1 MRAEIND
8 IEILNMLCNN
18 CLSITR
24 YNNEWDIHA
33 YDGGLLRE
41 GISAPT
47 LEEAVF
53 LALRKVIQEL
63 KGGEN
68 EDKGNTQV

>member
-24 YNNEWDIHA
+24 YNDEWDIHA
-33 YDGGLLRE
+33 YDGELLRE
-41 GISAPT
+41 GISAST
-47 LEEAVF
+47 LEEAVL
-53 LALRKVIQEL
+53 LALKKVIQEL
-63 KGGEN
+63 KGGGD
-68 EDKGNTQV
+68 EDKGNTQL

>member
-1 MRAEIND
+1 MEATEA
-8 IEILNMLCNN
+8 IEVLNMLCNN

-24 YNNEWDIHA
+24 CNDEWNIHA

-41 GISAPT
+41 GVSAPT
-47 LEEAVF
+47 FEEAVF
-53 LALRKVIQEL
+53 LALRKAIQEL

-68 EDKGNTQV
+68 EDKGSVTV

>member
-1 MRAEIND
+1 MEA
-8 IEILNMLCNN
+8 IEVLNMLCNN

-24 YNNEWDIHA
+24 YNDEWEIHA
-33 YDGGLLRE
+33 YEGELLRE
-41 GISAPT
+41 RIYAPA

-53 LALRKVIQEL
+53 LALRKVVQEL
-63 KGGEN
+63 KGGKD

>member
-1 MRAEIND
+1 MEA

-24 YNNEWDIHA
+24 YNDEWDIHA
-33 YDGGLLRE
+33 YGSELLRE
-41 GISAPT
+41 GVSAPT

-53 LALRKVIQEL
+53 LALKKVIQEL
-63 KGGEN
+63 KGGKN
-68 EDKGNTQV
+68 EDKGSTQL